1 MSCKGR
7 LNLQDK
13 TSVYLVW
20 NKITPSCFMQRKS
33 DHPWPDKPPSLY
45 CRPYLTSEGK
55 HVARHLNSSCYR
67 NSLDFWYLMC
77 GVDQDLKFYLLVYF
91 YLFYPNFEKD
101 QTTDADKLI
110 IHDMLIPNP
119 FSLKTV
125 NNCRGTT
132 STRGRRLG
140 CTTILT
146 ISFTTPPITS
156 CANNFRRTEYLR
168 NTDNWWNPHGG
179 SKPWSCLN

>member
-1 MSCKGR
+1 MSSVSKIYKVESQMSCKGR

-33 DHPWPDKPPSLY
+33 DHPWPDKPPSLC

-91 YLFYPNFEKD
+91 YLFYPIAEVSERFLKEASKE
-101 QTTDADKLI
+101 QKTTVLRK
-110 IHDMLIPNP
+110 
-119 FSLKTV
+119 
-125 NNCRGTT
+125 C
-132 STRGRRLG
+132 
-140 CTTILT
+140 
-146 ISFTTPPITS
+146 ITS
-156 CANNFRRTEYLR
+156 IATRCKTLRYNRSKIHVANHWAIHTNQL
-168 NTDNWWNPHGG
+168 DNEDVN
-179 SKPWSCLN
+179 